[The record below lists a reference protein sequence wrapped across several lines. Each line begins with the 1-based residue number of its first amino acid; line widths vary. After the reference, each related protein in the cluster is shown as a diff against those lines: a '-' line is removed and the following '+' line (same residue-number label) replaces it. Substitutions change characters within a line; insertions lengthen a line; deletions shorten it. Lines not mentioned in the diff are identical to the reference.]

1 MKKTILLLLFNY
13 SFLGYAQSHSVELN
27 KPTQTY
33 NLEETKTSPN
43 NITKSFPNQESAEI
57 LSHLLGGST
66 KGGKNAYAAIK
77 NLSKCAISV
86 HFNGNKNYILDI
98 KPNSYGRLLIE
109 KGTYNISSTICNAKL
124 NTKKNITHDFEMRLN
139 N

>member
-1 MKKTILLLLFNY
+1 MKKTILLLLFNH
-13 SFLGYAQSHSVELN
+13 SFLGYTQSHSVESN

-33 NLEETKTSPN
+33 DLEETKTPPTPS
-43 NITKSFPNQESAEI
+43 PNQESAEI
-57 LSHLLGGST
+57 LSHLLGGSA

-77 NLSKCAISV
+77 NSSKCAISV

-109 KGTYNISSTICNAKL
+109 KGTYNISSIICNAKL